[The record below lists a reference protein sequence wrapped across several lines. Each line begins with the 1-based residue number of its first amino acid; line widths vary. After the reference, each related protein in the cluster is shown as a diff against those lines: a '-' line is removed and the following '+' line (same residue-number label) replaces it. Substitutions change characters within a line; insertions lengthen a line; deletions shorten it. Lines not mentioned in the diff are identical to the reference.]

1 MPDLRVEG
9 SATAYQLY
17 DIGYAVRLDRAHE
30 LLGDLTRGRTRPARP
45 ESRSIQIRTPPLVVS
60 LGVRDVHLADGRDCV
75 VDVSASLFDFG
86 VCSLRLAVRAPGN
99 MSWAEYVAFANA
111 IDRTRDLAVVFDTEL
126 ERLVRRI
133 EPAIE
138 RPRIAD
144 VHEDYAVFRV
154 TALRDGGSPAALD
167 AMTDEMLVALLIGE
181 RRDLAPNA
189 RRELLTRRFSYYADD
204 LVVLTWDNALV
215 VEPRSDDVDVEYV
228 LEFANAQ
235 LLELRVYDAELDAEL
250 PELYDRIE
258 ATRKRWRAVPAARFR
273 GVMADTQTRVA
284 DITEVVERAENAL
297 KIMDDV
303 YLARVYGAALEL
315 FRATAWRQGIERK
328 LQIFRDT
335 YSMLSAEAQ
344 GARAELLE
352 IAIVLLFVFEIVLG
366 FFR

>member
-1 MPDLRVEG
+1 VPDLYVEG

-45 ESRSIQIRTPPLVVS
+45 ESRSIQIRTPPLVVG
-60 LGVRDVHLADGRDCV
+60 LGVRDVHLSDGRDCV

-99 MSWAEYVAFANA
+99 MSWTEYVAFANA
-111 IDRTRDLAVVFDTEL
+111 IDRTRDLGMVFDAEL

-133 EPAIE
+133 EPAID
-138 RPRIAD
+138 RPRVAD
-144 VHEDYAVFRV
+144 VHEDFVVFRV
-154 TALRDGGSPAALD
+154 TALKEEGRPAPLD

-189 RRELLTRRFSYYADD
+189 RRELLARRLSYYADD

-235 LLELRVYDAELDAEL
+235 LLELRVYDAELDAEGEWPGEAKIAGL
-250 PELYDRIE
+250 AVAAGPVQAHDGGEAPDGEL
-258 ATRKRWRAVPAARFR
+258 F
-273 GVMADTQTRVA
+273 VA
-284 DITEVVERAENAL
+284 DITEVVERAENGL
-297 KIMDDV
+297 KFMDDV

-315 FRATAWRQGIERK
+315 FRATAWRHGIERK

-335 YSMLSAEAQ
+335 YSMLSGEAQ

-352 IAIVLLFVFEIVLG
+352 IAIILLFVFEIVLG